1 MPDRTDVLRILE
13 SEEPDYPKAAS
24 TLGPEVLPEL
34 ERFARGADPLL
45 ASKATYL
52 ASMIDSPQSRRVV
65 EAAARR
71 EEPEVRVAAAAA
83 VANLAAGSSD
93 SAALADE
100 AGGGVL
106 DRLLQDPDPG
116 VRKFALKSASSMNL
130 QDRLQSAAN
139 SDPAEFVRETARD
152 GIDKRPSPE

>member
-1 MPDRTDVLRILE
+1 MPDRTDVLRILQ
-13 SEEPDYPKAAS
+13 SEEPNYRKAAS

-34 ERFARGADPLL
+34 EQLARGPDPLL

-52 ASMIDSPQSRRVV
+52 ASMIDSPQARRVV
-65 EAAARR
+65 EAAAGH

-83 VANLAAGSSD
+83 VANLTGTSD
-93 SAALADE
+93 PAALADD

-106 DRLLQDPDPG
+106 DRLLQDADPG

-139 SDPAEFVRETARD
+139 SDPEDFVRETARD
-152 GIDKRPSPE
+152 EIGRRPGPE